1 MFMSLE
7 NTYEIN
13 NTGRT
18 LALKTKLNHISM
30 NKGESVNA
38 YFMRIIDLRD
48 QLSNVGYDIN
58 SKELSL
64 TA

>member
-1 MFMSLE
+1 
-7 NTYEIN
+7 
-13 NTGRT
+13 
-18 LALKTKLNHISM
+18 M

-38 YFMRIIDLRD
+38 YFMRIIELRD

-64 TA
+64 TALSHLPSSWEPIKQGINAR